1 MAFVVTQKNTKQV
14 SDAPNFDAWVSTIL
28 DPDVVYAEYPDL
40 SGVSMP
46 DIVSDQVTE
55 LIDNVGQGFVSQ
67 ESTNSDDDTV
77 WTLVTTWESQADY
90 NFSHNK
96 GQYVDYDN
104 DDTPGNITTSNVSAT
119 VIGINTYFT
128 SNLKVG
134 QEIRCPVFT
143 TPNVDTVLIGTVS
156 SIESDTSLT
165 LTANANFSVEDRAYF
180 KTFGKKTALAF
191 IQDLYNATYPVT
203 TETTFA
209 NI

>member
-1 MAFVVTQKNTKQV
+1 MAFVVTYKNTKQV
-14 SDAPNFDAWVSTIL
+14 SDAPDFDAWVSTIL

-46 DIVSDQVTE
+46 DIVSDQVSE
-55 LIDNVGQGFVSQ
+55 LIDNVSQGFVSQ
-67 ESTNSDDDTV
+67 ESTVSDDDTV

-90 NFSHNK
+90 NLSHNK

-104 DDTPGNITTSNVSAT
+104 DDTPGNITTSNVSTT
-119 VIGINTYFT
+119 VVGINTYFT

-134 QEIRCPVFT
+134 QEIGVPVFAA
-143 TPNVDTVLIGTVS
+143 NVDTAIVGTVS

-165 LTANANFSVEDRAYF
+165 LTANANLSVEDRAYF
-180 KTFGKKTALAF
+180 KSFSKKTALAF

>member
-14 SDAPNFDAWVSTIL
+14 SDAPDFDAWVSTIL

-40 SGVSMP
+40 SGVNIQS
-46 DIVSDQVTE
+46 IVSDQVSE
-55 LIDNVGQGFVSQ
+55 LIDNVSQGFVSQ
-67 ESTNSDDDTV
+67 ESTVSDDDTV

-90 NFSHNK
+90 NFSHGK

-119 VIGINTYFT
+119 VVGINTYFT

-134 QEIRCPVFT
+134 QEISVPAFI
-143 TPNVDTVLIGTVS
+143 TPNVDSAVMGTVA

-165 LTANANFSVEDRAYF
+165 LTANANFTVEDRAYF
-180 KTFGKKTALAF
+180 KSFSKKTALAF

-209 NI
+209 NV